1 MQCTDQDI
9 VESGC
14 MHNINC
20 LDTENKGEM
29 CICSVC
35 NTLFVNQLTVVIACS
50 ITVYF
55 TLI

>member
-20 LDTENKGEM
+20 LDTESKGEM
-29 CICSVC
+29 YIKFCSVH
-35 NTLFVNQLTVVIACS
+35 NTLLLTNRQ
-50 ITVYF
+50 
-55 TLI
+55 

>member
-1 MQCTDQDI
+1 MQCSDQDI

-20 LDTENKGEM
+20 HDTENKGEM

-35 NTLFVNQLTVVIACS
+35 NTFFVNQLTAISV
-50 ITVYF
+50 
-55 TLI
+55 